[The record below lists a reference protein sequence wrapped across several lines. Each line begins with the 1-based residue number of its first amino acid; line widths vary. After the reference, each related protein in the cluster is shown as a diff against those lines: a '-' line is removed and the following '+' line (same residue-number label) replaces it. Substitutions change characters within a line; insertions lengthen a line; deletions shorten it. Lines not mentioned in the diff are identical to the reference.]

1 MNNIIYIMF
10 NKKICVI
17 LILVVFFSLAI
28 QAVSA
33 ADNMDNSSSQMG
45 DSGGEV
51 KSVSLKPSKLSTTYD
66 SGKYFKVKS
75 IDSKSKKPVSN
86 LKISLKV
93 QTGKKYKK
101 LTIKTDSNGVA
112 KYSASKLSIGKH
124 KVIVKSKNSKAK
136 TSSITISKAKITINA
151 PKITHTSKDGKKFK
165 ITVKNRESKK
175 PMAGIKV
182 TVKIFTGKNS
192 KSYSLKTNKNGVI
205 KINTKS
211 LKKGSHKVTINVK
224 KTSKIKSASAKS
236 TIKTV
241 ENPTYIKLKVNG
253 HVFNVKLE
261 NNKATKELVNKLK
274 KGNIKIN
281 ANEYGGFEKVGDLG
295 FSLPTSDKYIKTS
308 SGDLVLYNGD
318 EISLFYNSNSWEYTK
333 LGKLQNVNANDLKN
347 ILGTGDVT
355 FVLSL
360 K

>member
-1 MNNIIYIMF
+1 
-10 NKKICVI
+10 
-17 LILVVFFSLAI
+17 
-28 QAVSA
+28 
-33 ADNMDNSSSQMG
+33 
-45 DSGGEV
+45 
-51 KSVSLKPSKLSTTYD
+51 
-66 SGKYFKVKS
+66 
-75 IDSKSKKPVSN
+75 
-86 LKISLKV
+86 
-93 QTGKKYKK
+93 
-101 LTIKTDSNGVA
+101 
-112 KYSASKLSIGKH
+112 
-124 KVIVKSKNSKAK
+124 
-136 TSSITISKAKITINA
+136 
-151 PKITHTSKDGKKFK
+151 
-165 ITVKNRESKK
+165 
-175 PMAGIKV
+175 MAGIKV

-274 KGNIKIN
+274 NGNIKIN